1 MSAEARTLCDAELYR
16 IGKIKGK
23 CAKFDLSRVSCEQF
37 DSLIRTLKI
46 RCAHEFYGL
55 GLTFDLLNKTKTKNI
70 QTEAS
75 KSETRTSKTRI
86 TQGSFALAMSAISKR
101 RGVTAKIAKSIKE
114 ILEAT
119 ETISFLKLR
128 SITFMPNDILD
139 LADAVYACNTIKSLR
154 LCNIPLGDK
163 GFSKLCRALKKK
175 GVVDLQLRKCHL
187 TDKCGPD
194 MHSLISY
201 HVSVQS
207 ECQWQESLAASGSFA
222 PLVCLQTLDLR
233 DNDFTYAFIREI
245 FDPVL
250 DLPLKIL
257 DFRGNPGISGT
268 IVAELANQ
276 MPGTAIR
283 TGLSKPI
290 KESKPAKKPYK
301 SKIGRKLMSS
311 TSESRQTRSASSR
324 TLRKENAR
332 LHNLVNTLE
341 NGGDIVEL
349 EPDLAIVGPRAQ
361 ELAHHLIELDK
372 MLEQLQIGRPSFLRD
387 VPRKTKKLKTKGQ
400 RRMKKASN
408 TNTKRKIARHVKH
421 T

>member
-1 MSAEARTLCDAELYR
+1 MSAEARTLCDSELYR
-16 IGKIKGK
+16 IGTIKGK
-23 CAKFDLSRVSCEQF
+23 CAKFDLSRVSYQQF
-37 DSLIRTLKI
+37 DSLIRTLKL

-55 GLTFDLLNKTKTKNI
+55 GLTFDLLYKTKNKNI
-70 QTEAS
+70 QTEES
-75 KSETRTSKTRI
+75 KSETRTSKSRI

-101 RGVTAKIAKSIKE
+101 RGVTAKIAKSVKE
-114 ILEAT
+114 ILDVT
-119 ETISFLKLR
+119 ESISFLKLR
-128 SITFMPNDILD
+128 SITFNANDIND
-139 LADAVYACNTIKSLR
+139 LADAIFACNTIKSLR

-163 GFSKLCRALKKK
+163 GFSKLCRALKKR
-175 GVVDLQLRKCHL
+175 GVVDLQLRKCRL
-187 TDKCGPD
+187 TDRSGPD

-207 ECQWQESLAASGSFA
+207 ECQWQESLASSGVSA

-245 FDPVL
+245 FDPIL
-250 DLPLKIL
+250 DLPLKTL
-257 DFRGNPGISGT
+257 DFRGNPGISGSV
-268 IVAELANQ
+268 VAALSTQ

-290 KESKPAKKPYK
+290 KESKPPKKPYK

-311 TSESRQTRSASSR
+311 TADSRVTKSASSKSLR
-324 TLRKENAR
+324 TENAR
-332 LHNLVNTLE
+332 LKNLVNTLE
-341 NGGDIVEL
+341 HGGDVVEI

-387 VPRKTKKLKTKGQ
+387 PPRKKKPKKTKLK
-400 RRMKKASN
+400 RKKSVAAK
-408 TNTKRKIARHVKH
+408 TKRTVKKH
-421 T
+421 